1 MLDVDN
7 LDLSK
12 HILKDND
19 VVKTILEIESNLL
32 KGCEWLELSEQ
43 YSTWYA
49 DEEIG
54 YVTSSIRTVLTEF
67 EKAYSWHIMGEG
79 TEFMQEFDGFKISI
93 SKYSKMQ
100 DNMEDKEDYFGK
112 KLSYYYPLSDAEQPT
127 DR

>member
-79 TEFMQEFDGFKISI
+79 TEFM
-93 SKYSKMQ
+93 
-100 DNMEDKEDYFGK
+100 
-112 KLSYYYPLSDAEQPT
+112 
-127 DR
+127 